1 MIYAIIYK
9 VSCTGVVDYIQS
21 WYELQGGLI
30 MSEEYGFNTSE
41 PVADEME
48 NMYLNFYVGA
58 GVYGVEIRYVIQ
70 IVGLQEINAM
80 PEMPMY
86 MKGFINLRGNVI
98 PVVSMRERFGQ
109 FEDPYNERTCIVI
122 VQVGDREI
130 GLIVD
135 AIKET
140 ITIEP
145 DKISPQPSTAQGA
158 DNAYI
163 IGIAQL
169 EGGSVSILLDVQK
182 LFGDPYAF

>member
-1 MIYAIIYK
+1 MGEDNMSVLGEV
-9 VSCTGVVDYIQS
+9 VS
-21 WYELQGGLI
+21 
-30 MSEEYGFNTSE
+30 
-41 PVADEME
+41 DEME
-48 NMYLNFYVGA
+48 NMYLNFYVGE
-58 GVYGVEIRYVIQ
+58 GVYGVEIRYVLQ
-70 IVGLQEINAM
+70 IIGLPEINAM

-109 FEDPYNERTCIVI
+109 IEEPYNERTCVVI

-145 DKISPQPSTAQGA
+145 EKISPQPSTAQGE

-169 EGGSVSILLDVQK
+169 GAGNVSILIDARK
-182 LFGDPYAF
+182 LFGVYSF

>member
-1 MIYAIIYK
+1 M
-9 VSCTGVVDYIQS
+9 DD
-21 WYELQGGLI
+21 
-30 MSEEYGFNTSE
+30 GFVNEQANTMT
-41 PVADEME
+41 DEME
-48 NMYLNFYVGA
+48 NMYLNFYVGP

-70 IVGLQEINAM
+70 IVGMQEINAM

-109 FEDPYNERTCIVI
+109 LDEPYNERTCIVI

-140 ITIEP
+140 TTIEP

-158 DNAYI
+158 ENAYI

-169 EGGSVSILLDVQK
+169 EEGAVSILIDVQK
-182 LFGDPYAF
+182 LFGGYSF

>member
-1 MIYAIIYK
+1 
-9 VSCTGVVDYIQS
+9 
-21 WYELQGGLI
+21 
-30 MSEEYGFNTSE
+30 MSEEAGIFQEEIIT
-41 PVADEME
+41 DEME
-48 NMYLNFYVGA
+48 NMYLNFYVA
-58 GVYGVEIRYVIQ
+58 REVYGVEIRYVIQ
-70 IVGLQEINAM
+70 IVGMQEINAM

-109 FEDPYNERTCIVI
+109 MDEPYNERTCIVI
-122 VQVGDREI
+122 VSVGDREI

-145 DKISPQPSTAQGA
+145 NKISPQPSTAQSA
-158 DNAYI
+158 ETAYI

-169 EGGSVSILLDVQK
+169 GGKDVSILIDVQQ
-182 LFGDPYAF
+182 LFGGGYGF

>member
-1 MIYAIIYK
+1 MNEDNKAVLGEVI
-9 VSCTGVVDYIQS
+9 S
-21 WYELQGGLI
+21 
-30 MSEEYGFNTSE
+30 
-41 PVADEME
+41 DEME
-48 NMYLNFYVGA
+48 NMYLNFYVGE
-58 GVYGVEIRYVIQ
+58 GVYGVEIRYVLQ
-70 IVGLQEINAM
+70 IIGLPEINAM

-109 FEDPYNERTCIVI
+109 IEEPYNERTCVVI

-145 DKISPQPSTAQGA
+145 EKISPQPSTAQGE

-169 EGGSVSILLDVQK
+169 GAGNVSILIDARK
-182 LFGDPYAF
+182 LFGVYTF

>member
-1 MIYAIIYK
+1 MDEFMENEQSA
-9 VSCTGVVDYIQS
+9 VV
-21 WYELQGGLI
+21 
-30 MSEEYGFNTSE
+30 
-41 PVADEME
+41 DEME
-48 NMYLNFYVGA
+48 NMYLNFYVGQN
-58 GVYGVEIRYVIQ
+58 VYGVEIRYVIQ
-70 IVGLQEINAM
+70 IIGMQEINAM

-109 FEDPYNERTCIVI
+109 FDEEYNERTCIVI

-145 DKISPQPSTAQGA
+145 SKISPQPSTTGS
-158 DNAYI
+158 DNLYV
-163 IGIAQL
+163 IGVAQL
-169 EGGSVSILLDVQK
+169 GAGNVSILIDTQK
-182 LFGDPYAF
+182 LFGGYSF

>member
-1 MIYAIIYK
+1 MADTQTIVQTNEDVI
-9 VSCTGVVDYIQS
+9 V
-21 WYELQGGLI
+21 
-30 MSEEYGFNTSE
+30 
-41 PVADEME
+41 DEME
-48 NMYLNFYVGA
+48 NMYLNFYVGPE
-58 GVYGVEIRYVIQ
+58 VYGIEIRYVLQ
-70 IVGLQEINAM
+70 IIGLPEINAM

-86 MKGFINLRGNVI
+86 MKGFINIRGNVI

-109 FEDPYNERTCIVI
+109 MEEPYNERTCVVI

-145 DKISPQPSTAQGA
+145 EKISPPPTTTEAGE
-158 DNAYI
+158 NPYI

-169 EGGSVSILLDVQK
+169 DAGSVSRLISAQK
-182 LFGDPYAF
+182 LFGGYEF

>member
-1 MIYAIIYK
+1 MGEDNMSVLGEV
-9 VSCTGVVDYIQS
+9 VS
-21 WYELQGGLI
+21 
-30 MSEEYGFNTSE
+30 
-41 PVADEME
+41 DEME
-48 NMYLNFYVGA
+48 NMYLNFYVGE
-58 GVYGVEIRYVIQ
+58 GVYGVEIRYVLQ
-70 IVGLQEINAM
+70 IIGLPEINAM

-109 FEDPYNERTCIVI
+109 IEEPYNERTCVVI

-145 DKISPQPSTAQGA
+145 EKISPQPSTAQGE

-169 EGGSVSILLDVQK
+169 GAGNVSILIE
-182 LFGDPYAF
+182 LFGVYSF

>member
-1 MIYAIIYK
+1 M
-9 VSCTGVVDYIQS
+9 D
-21 WYELQGGLI
+21 
-30 MSEEYGFNTSE
+30 EEFGNPQNDGAMT
-41 PVADEME
+41 DEMK
-48 NMYLNFYVGA
+48 NMYLNFYVGK
-58 GVYGVEIRYVIQ
+58 GVYGVEIRYVLQ
-70 IVGLQEINAM
+70 IVGLQEINEM

-109 FEDPYNERTCIVI
+109 FDDPYTERTCIVI
-122 VQVGDREI
+122 VQVGEREI

-145 DKISPQPSTAQGA
+145 EKISPQPTTNQGA
-158 DNAYI
+158 DTAYI

-169 EGGSVSILLDVQK
+169 AAGAVSILIDVQK
-182 LFGDPYAF
+182 LFGGYTF

>member
-1 MIYAIIYK
+1 MNEDSGIR
-9 VSCTGVVDYIQS
+9 
-21 WYELQGGLI
+21 QGEQI
-30 MSEEYGFNTSE
+30 T
-41 PVADEME
+41 DEMD
-48 NMYLNFYVGA
+48 NMYLNFYVGE
-58 GVYGVEIRYVIQ
+58 GVYGVEIRYVLQ
-70 IVGLQEINAM
+70 IIGLPEINAM
-80 PEMPMY
+80 PEMPMF

-109 FEDPYNERTCIVI
+109 IEEPYNERTCVVI

-145 DKISPQPSTAQGA
+145 EKISPQPTTTQGE
-158 DNAYI
+158 DTAYI

-169 EGGSVSILLDVQK
+169 GPGSVSILIDAQK
-182 LFGDPYAF
+182 LFGDYSY